1 MTLRKRALLPM
12 VIVVLALSACSSE
25 LDKVRGQFIDN
36 CMSSGAPKSNCRCA
50 IDKLQDAYTGGDL
63 LLQLKR
69 NDDARVAYEKAKAAL
84 PEDAA
89 VGALQMKLDDL
100 AKGDA

>member
-50 IDKLQDAYTGGDL
+50 IDKLQDHYGEQGLVAIKRQGYPPSDFAE
-63 LLQLKR
+63 QLFVAAGQCR
-69 NDDARVAYEKAKAAL
+69 N
-84 PEDAA
+84 P
-89 VGALQMKLDDL
+89 
-100 AKGDA
+100 

>member
-36 CMSSGAPKSNCRCA
+36 CMSSGAPKSNCKCA
-50 IDKLQDAYTGGDL
+50 IDKLQDHYGEQGLVAIKRQGYPPSDFAE
-63 LLQLKR
+63 QLFVAAGQCR
-69 NDDARVAYEKAKAAL
+69 N
-84 PEDAA
+84 P
-89 VGALQMKLDDL
+89 
-100 AKGDA
+100 